1 MTQKA
6 PFPFDPEQMMEF
18 FRQNDFTKTFAEIK
32 MPDMDTDALFAA
44 QRKNMEALAEANR
57 AAAAGYQ
64 DLFKKQLA
72 IFEETVAEA
81 QKHMKSM
88 DVKADGQAAGQQA
101 ELAQA
106 AFEKAIGNM
115 KELADTAQKAN
126 TEAYEIVSKR
136 VRDSIDELNTMA
148 EQMRK

>member
-1 MTQKA
+1 
-6 PFPFDPEQMMEF
+6 
-18 FRQNDFTKTFAEIK
+18 
-32 MPDMDTDALFAA
+32 
-44 QRKNMEALAEANR
+44 
-57 AAAAGYQ
+57 
-64 DLFKKQLA
+64 
-72 IFEETVAEA
+72 
-81 QKHMKSM
+81 MKSM